1 MQEIDFL
8 PVQYRQKHVQ
18 QRFQP
23 WRIVV
28 VAAFA
33 VLLSTAV
40 FSQHARKTRAEK
52 QLAAL
57 IPQYDLAVGQ
67 NRKLAE
73 LQAQLT
79 PARNTAELFTYLRHP
94 WPRTQLLDALLAPL
108 PEGITIERLQ
118 IAGEAPQSP
127 LSPARRA
134 SLRDEA
140 EGGRVDKLPPAAGD
154 LKRLRDEFDA
164 TTVVVSIAGVTRDS
178 AALHRYLDEL
188 GHAKLFTKAELDD
201 LEGGKTDPA
210 GGAVFRA
217 RLTVRPGY
225 GQPGG
230 PGQKCCAGKPHGGE
244 HRRAPK

>member
-33 VLLSTAV
+33 VLLTTAV
-40 FSQHARKTRAEK
+40 FSQQIRKSQAEK
-52 QLAAL
+52 QLTAL
-57 IPQYDLAVGQ
+57 IPRYTLAVGQ
-67 NRKLAE
+67 KRKLAE
-73 LQAQLT
+73 LHAQLT

-108 PEGITIERLQ
+108 PEGITLERLH
-118 IAGEAPQSP
+118 ITGEAPQSP
-127 LSPARRA
+127 LWPGRPA

-140 EGGRVDKLPPAAGD
+140 EGRQVDKLPPAAGD

-164 TTVVVSIAGVTRDS
+164 ITVVVSISGVASDS
-178 AALHRYLDEL
+178 AAVHRYLDKL
-188 GHAKLFTKAELDD
+188 GRARLFTKADLDSI
-201 LEGGKTDPA
+201 EGAKSDPA
-210 GGAVFRA
+210 GGVEFHA

-230 PGQKCCAGKPHGGE
+230 PVGLVEKCCASKRDGGKN
-244 HRRAPK
+244 